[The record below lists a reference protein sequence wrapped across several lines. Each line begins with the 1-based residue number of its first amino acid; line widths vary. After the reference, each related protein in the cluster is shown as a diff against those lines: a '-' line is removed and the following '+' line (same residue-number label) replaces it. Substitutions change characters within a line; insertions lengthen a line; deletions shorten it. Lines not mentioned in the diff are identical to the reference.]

1 MTNDRIIRHYHVD
14 ENLTESVL
22 SAIKKEK
29 GGLDNL
35 SVDDLIAIDGFH
47 IRGRKSTIELAEMLN
62 LDAAHRVL
70 DIGAGSGG
78 TARYLADRFGC
89 RVIGIDLTFSYT
101 ALAAELAKHV
111 GLSHQI
117 AYGCANGAKLPF
129 EKESFDIAWTDHIQ
143 MNIPDKSQYIKELR
157 RVLKPGGKIALHEV
171 FTGARGDPYLPAPWS
186 SDPSTSFVIPADQMK
201 THLSQMNFKVLEW
214 QDVTEISSRWFQK
227 MQARQKASSPPPL
240 GIHLLMGP
248 NAKEKI
254 ANMGRSLAEGRAR
267 VIMGVLQKI

>member
-29 GGLDNL
+29 GGLENL
-35 SVDDLIAIDGFH
+35 TVDDLIAIDGFH
-47 IRGRKSTIELAEMLN
+47 IRGRKSTIELADMLN

-70 DIGAGSGG
+70 DIGVGSGG

-89 RVIGIDLTFSYT
+89 RVIGIDLTFSYA
-101 ALAAELAKHV
+101 ALAAELAEHV
-111 GLSHQI
+111 GLSAQT
-117 AYGCANGAKLPF
+117 AYACANGTALPF
-129 EKESFDIAWTDHIQ
+129 KGESFDVAWTDHIQ
-143 MNIPDKSQYIKELR
+143 MNIPDKTQYIKELH
-157 RVLKPGGKIALHEV
+157 RVLKPSGKIALHEV
-171 FTGARGDPYLPAPWS
+171 FTGDEGDPYLPAPWS
-186 SDPSTSFVIPADQMK
+186 SEPSTSFIIPADDMK
-201 THLSQMNFKVLEW
+201 TRLTQMNFKILEW
-214 QDVTEISSRWFQK
+214 QDVTEISNQWFQK
-227 MQARQKASSPPPL
+227 MQARQKANGPPPL

-267 VIMGVLQKI
+267 VIMGVLQKT

>member
-1 MTNDRIIRHYHVD
+1 MTDDRIIRHYHVD

-22 SAIKKEK
+22 TAIKKEK

-47 IRGRKSTIELAEMLN
+47 IRGRKSTIELAEQLN

-78 TARYLADRFGC
+78 TARYLAARFGC
-89 RVIGIDLTFSYT
+89 RVIGIDLTFSYA

-111 GLSHQI
+111 GLSDQ
-117 AYGCANGAKLPF
+117 AAFGCANGAKLPF
-129 EKESFDIAWTDHIQ
+129 EKERFDIAWTDHIQ

-171 FTGARGDPYLPAPWS
+171 FTGDQGDPYLPAPWS
-186 SDPSTSFVIPADQMK
+186 SDPSTSFVISADQMK

-214 QDVTEISSRWFQK
+214 QDVTEISSQWFQK

-267 VIMGVLQKI
+267 VIMGVLEKT